1 MQKDLQNLKY
11 LPWFS
16 ALRSFDALM
25 PFYVLYTQQCGLSY
39 LDIFIT
45 QVIFS
50 VALLL
55 FDVPLGIYSDLYGRR
70 RSLLIGGIASCLGYC
85 LFVFW
90 PVFWGFALG
99 EIALALSFAACSG
112 VDTSLLFE
120 TTKRLN
126 QEASYCEQEGKYQA
140 YGRYSE
146 AISAILAGS
155 FALFSLTLPAVMTWL
170 FSFPSLF
177 ISLLLHD
184 KTITSTQSFSDIFR
198 TRVQDQIR
206 TMTTYFIKQDRR
218 IVWILLYSGLL
229 SAMIIN
235 TFWLLQVFLKTYHVN
250 YFLIGILCFTY
261 HSTSGF
267 VASRTSKIIDR
278 FKGISLILPL
288 LFQCMAIVLG
298 ITNSAWF
305 FPVFLL
311 AAIVFGIK
319 MPFIYNLLHRQVEDK
334 VRAGI
339 LSLDS
344 FCTRLLFSV
353 IAIPIG
359 WILDNASLNMAFLCL
374 TIPNLL
380 VFWIVIANKI

>member
-39 LDIFIT
+39 LDTFIT
-45 QVIFS
+45 LVIFS
-50 VALLL
+50 GALLI

-70 RSLLIGGIASCLGYC
+70 KSLLIGGIASCIGFG

-99 EIALALSFAACSG
+99 EMALGLSFAACSG
-112 VDTSLLFE
+112 VDTALLFE

-126 QEASYCEQEGKYQA
+126 QEYSYCEQEGKYQA
-140 YGRYSE
+140 YARYSE
-146 AISAILAGS
+146 AISAILGGI

-170 FSFPSLF
+170 FSLPRLF
-177 ISLLLHD
+177 ISLLLHE
-184 KTITSTQSFSDIFR
+184 KKIISTQSFSGLFR
-198 TRVQDQIR
+198 TRVHDQIK
-206 TMTTYFIKQDRR
+206 TMTTYFIKQDRT

-267 VASRTSKIIDR
+267 VARRTSKILDR
-278 FKGISLILPL
+278 LKGITLILPL
-288 LFQCMAIVLG
+288 LIQCMAIVLG

-305 FPVFLL
+305 FPAFLL

-319 MPFIYNLLHRQVEDK
+319 MPFIYNLLHRQVDDN

-344 FCTRLLFSV
+344 FSTRLLFSA

-359 WILDNASLNMAFLCL
+359 WVLDNASLNIAFLCL

-380 VFWIVIANKI
+380 VFWIVIAKKI